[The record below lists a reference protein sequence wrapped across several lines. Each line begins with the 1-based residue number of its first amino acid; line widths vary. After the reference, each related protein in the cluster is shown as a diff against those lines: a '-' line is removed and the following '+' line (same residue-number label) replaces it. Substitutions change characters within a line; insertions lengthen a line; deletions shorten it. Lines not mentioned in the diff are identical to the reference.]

1 VTGLA
6 NAIAHVSANC
16 QAHPNRGLV
25 NALNHLQANLARQ
38 QSRDAGPNKDAT
50 GKSKENGSGHS
61 QGKSHGHSKD

>member
-16 QAHPNRGLV
+16 QRHPNRGLV

-38 QSRDAGPNKDAT
+38 ELRRTGPNKDAKEAK
-50 GKSKENGSGHS
+50 GKQKSHP
-61 QGKSHGHSKD
+61 QGKAHGHSGD